1 MWSMSAP
8 DDDKSCAHV
17 SIDDSK
23 RKGIIINTIYI
34 LNRSEKLVIFPYFS
48 RRHGDDQNLH
58 K

>member
-23 RKGIIINTIYI
+23 RKGIIINTINI
-34 LNRSEKLVIFPYFS
+34 LTSEKLVIFPYFS
-48 RRHGDDQNLH
+48 RRHGDIQNLH
-58 K
+58 E